1 MHLGYY
7 KSNFVSTSTILP
19 VNFRAK
25 CVSVLQ
31 RHLRQIS
38 EKLDFALVAVVA
50 FEFTY
55 LCLHGCNVPNYQLG
69 NKDITHVTLTKPSK

>member
-25 CVSVLQ
+25 CVLVLQ

-38 EKLDFALVAVVA
+38 EKLDFAPVLLLWLLNSRICVGMAVM
-50 FEFTY
+50 FPITN
-55 LCLHGCNVPNYQLG
+55 LGIRILHML
-69 NKDITHVTLTKPSK
+69 H